1 MDELSI
7 WMKGVLS
14 GGPVRVDGTTF
25 YLHSGKVRVCS
36 SRRAKRKSRTEGEK
50 RVTERFTEVRKMWR
64 VFRRVFGEL
73 AVWDVAARE
82 AGKVRG
88 DALFHALNG
97 GCIRPGEGVWAWSA
111 FSFAAGS
118 LDKAAGVEAQREG
131 WEVELSWE
139 AADYSR
145 KAGAGDAVGWE
156 VELSWEAADY
166 SRKAGAG
173 DAVYV
178 GYFYAGMGRTP
189 GLVRA
194 EGARR
199 EDCRARVAVPDGG
212 MPEGTALHLYL
223 FFGNKAGTRFSPSVY
238 VIS

>member
-1 MDELSI
+1 MQRNIARIVFENIFVMDELSI

-36 SRRAKRKSRTEGEK
+36 SRRGKRKSRTEGEK

-97 GCIRPGEGVWAWSA
+97 GCIRPGEGV
-111 FSFAAGS
+111 
-118 LDKAAGVEAQREG
+118 
-131 WEVELSWE
+131 
-139 AADYSR
+139 
-145 KAGAGDAVGWE
+145 
-156 VELSWEAADY
+156 
-166 SRKAGAG
+166 
-173 DAVYV
+173 
-178 GYFYAGMGRTP
+178 
-189 GLVRA
+189 
-194 EGARR
+194 
-199 EDCRARVAVPDGG
+199 CAVPCAERGVHPPGRRGVGMERVQLCGG
-212 MPEGTALHLYL
+212 EPGQGGGGGGA
-223 FFGNKAGTRFSPSVY
+223 P
-238 VIS
+238 